1 MNPHPPLPNHP
12 TNQPSNCWSLENFAE
27 VGRRWKMELTSERCK
42 NTLPETNKFAP
53 ENGCLEDDPFL
64 LGPGLF
70 PGVTANSAAF
80 YLRKFTD
87 LILSLFDFF

>member
-12 TNQPSNCWSLENFAE
+12 TNQPSNYWSLENFAE
-27 VGRRWKMELTSERCK
+27 VGRRWKMELTSK
-42 NTLPETNKFAP
+42 IHSLKLTNSNLKMDAWEKILSFW
-53 ENGCLEDDPFL
+53 
-64 LGPGLF
+64 GPAYF
-70 PGVTANSAAF
+70 SGVTANSASF